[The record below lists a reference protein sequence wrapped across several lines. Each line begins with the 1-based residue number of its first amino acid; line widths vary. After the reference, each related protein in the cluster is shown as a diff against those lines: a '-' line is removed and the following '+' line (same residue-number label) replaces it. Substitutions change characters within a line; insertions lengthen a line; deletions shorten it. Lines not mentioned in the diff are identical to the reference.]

1 MEVFLHNKDIG
12 FVREAMPAEIKIH
25 TFPFTRYGVI
35 DAQVSTISNDAIPD
49 EQRGLV
55 YSMHLTMAKNTMAVK
70 GKEVRLMP
78 GMAVTAEVKTGKRR
92 VIQFFL
98 APLLK
103 AGKESIREP

>member
-1 MEVFLHNKDIG
+1 MLLYNNDIG
-12 FVREAMPAEIKIH
+12 FVREGMPAEIKIH
-25 TFPFTRYGVI
+25 TSPFTRYGVI
-35 DAQVSTISNDAIPD
+35 DAQVSTISNDAIVD

-70 GKEVRLMP
+70 GKEVKLMP

-92 VIQFFL
+92 VIQLFL

-103 AGKESIREP
+103 AKNESIRES